1 MSQLAL
7 PSNPTH
13 CPAEILADEQSILE
27 LARRVDLVTRVTQQE
42 VQAALAQVQDGTFP
56 SFFLKN
62 FLNSSRLP
70 AAPIAREYTQLRR
83 WKTPYSVQLN
93 SNLVQSDRLLNLG
106 LTLDIH
112 CPTNWVADDTYTLRS
127 NAVTVI
133 KESNEAH
140 DEFHEKVRVIA
151 GDMMQS
157 EPVMGALLM
166 ACADPHAL
174 HLLTDL
180 EQFFPNAHK
189 LINDVNGWLSFEGCK
204 LYERNGVLVLGT
216 LSVKNPITVVNDK
229 QMSARATAPFAFEM
243 QTDDMHIDEEST
255 DAEGE
260 PTPESSAEVEKLR
273 AIIDELKS
281 QLAAA
286 QQQTVVA
293 QGEARLAREQTQE
306 AQARELA
313 ARAREQEARAALEN
327 VTQLAQRAE
336 AHAAF
341 MHSRL
346 TEQSPGAVHARL
358 PRA

>member
-13 CPAEILADEQSILE
+13 CSAEILADEQSILE
-27 LARRVDLVTRVTQQE
+27 LSRRVDLVARATQQE
-42 VQAALAQVQDGTFP
+42 VRAALAQIQDGTFP

-62 FLNSSRLP
+62 FLSSSRLP

-112 CPTNWVADDTYTLRS
+112 CPTNWVADDTYTLLS

-133 KESNEAH
+133 KESNKEHEDFH
-140 DEFHEKVRVIA
+140 DKLRVIG
-151 GDMMQS
+151 GDMIQS
-157 EPVMGALLM
+157 EPMMAALLM

-174 HLLTDL
+174 HLLADL
-180 EQFFPNAHK
+180 EQFVPNAHE

-204 LYERNGVLVLGT
+204 LYERNGVLVLGS
-216 LSVKNPITVVNDK
+216 LSSKNPITVVKDK
-229 QMSARATAPFAFEM
+229 LMAAHATAPFAFEM
-243 QTDDMHIDEEST
+243 QANDMHIDEEVT
-255 DAEGE
+255 DVVGE
-260 PTPESSAEVEKLR
+260 PTPESSAEVEQLR
-273 AIIDELKS
+273 ATIAELKS

-286 QQQTVVA
+286 QQQMVVA
-293 QGEARLAREQTQE
+293 QGEAQLAREQTQE
-306 AQARELA
+306 AQTREHAARE
-313 ARAREQEARAALEN
+313 REQEARAALEKA
-327 VTQLAQRAE
+327 TQLAQRAE

-346 TEQSPGAVHARL
+346 TEQSPGGVHARL